1 MWLGSTGGIRVV
13 IGVVVVL
20 CTGDGVGSSGTCECT
35 SMGPR
40 VSYVLL
46 FGTKVDVVGWVPAV
60 GL

>member
-20 CTGDGVGSSGTCECT
+20 CTGDGVGSSGPCDCT
-35 SMGPR
+35 SMGPC
-40 VSYVLL
+40 VSYVIL
-46 FGTKVDVVGWVPAV
+46 FGIEVAVVGWVPAV